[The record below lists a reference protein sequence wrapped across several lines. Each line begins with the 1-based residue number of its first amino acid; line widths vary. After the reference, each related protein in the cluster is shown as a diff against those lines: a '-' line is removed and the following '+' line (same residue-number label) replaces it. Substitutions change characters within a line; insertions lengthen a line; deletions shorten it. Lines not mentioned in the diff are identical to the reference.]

1 MLIRLIFVFSLFVA
15 INASAEEKKGN
26 SILLMFSE
34 QEAGNEP
41 YRVRMIIKDNLM
53 RIDEGAPDNE
63 FILFNKDEKV
73 IYSVSSERESIL
85 VIKPVSSKSASPMK
99 VELSV
104 EKIEKMMFPRVSG
117 KKPQAY
123 KLNANNKTCNF
134 VIAVPGLLDKALD
147 MMRAY
152 YTLLSY
158 EQAEAQANIPKEMI
172 TDCDIAN
179 NIVAPARHL
188 SYGFPVRE
196 SSKSGKQR
204 SLVNFDE
211 HYVADNKLFNLP
223 EGYSRYSRQEIR

>member
-1 MLIRLIFVFSLFVA
+1 
-15 INASAEEKKGN
+15 
-26 SILLMFSE
+26 
-34 QEAGNEP
+34 
-41 YRVRMIIKDNLM
+41 
-53 RIDEGAPDNE
+53 
-63 FILFNKDEKV
+63 
-73 IYSVSSERESIL
+73 
-85 VIKPVSSKSASPMK
+85 MK
-99 VELSV
+99 VELSA
-104 EKIEKMMFPRVSG
+104 EKIEKIMFPRVSG

-123 KLNANNKTCNF
+123 KLSANGETCNL

-172 TDCDIAN
+172 TVCDVVN
-179 NIVAPARHL
+179 NIVAPVRHL

-211 HYVADNKLFNLP
+211 HYAVDNKLFNLP
-223 EGYSRYSRQEIR
+223 KSYSRYSRHEIR